1 MLSLSPIA
9 MVLIGVTVALWLAGG
24 VWAVHTGLKMR
35 REGAHA
41 RAQADRLG
49 SLLQSAPALPVM
61 IRPDGRIE
69 TPERLAN
76 WLGRERVPAFA
87 SELTAADGGLRPEDG
102 AQLATDIASAQRAGK
117 SFSRPVRAVGS
128 ARSLLVRGAPAG
140 PSMGAPGSVI
150 LWIFD
155 ATDAQ
160 AEIHG
165 LQADR
170 DQLRAALESLSGL
183 IEAAPLP
190 MWHRTPDLRLALVNS
205 AYVAAVDAE
214 SAQQVIREGI
224 ELVEALDGK
233 SPMAAAAQAAESAE
247 PLARLVPA
255 TIDGARRVMRVVD
268 VPLGDAGIAGF
279 AIDMHELE
287 QARAEHRRFETAQHD
302 LLDRL
307 SAGVAQF
314 GADRS
319 LQFWNQPFSSLFGLK
334 PEHLADT
341 PEFERV
347 LDRMREMGRIPE
359 HRDFPAWRAER
370 RDWFLSAD
378 AQEENWLLA
387 DGTHL
392 RVFAQ
397 PLPDGGLLLIFEDR
411 TEQVQLSSARDTLLR
426 VRTATFDNLFEA
438 IGVFASDGRL
448 HLWNSRFRQIW
459 GVEESLLGSHPRI
472 DELMQ
477 KVAKNLSKPQQAS
490 LVRELVRAATVERK
504 QRGGRVAFADGRV
517 FDFAAI
523 PLPDGNALFTML
535 DVTDSRRM
543 EQVLRDRNESLIETD
558 KLKTAFLS
566 NMSYELRTPL
576 TSISGFAE
584 MMQAGFAGVLPAA
597 AAEYVDAIMQS
608 TGRLAVLIDNVLDL
622 TQGEAGALPLESR
635 SVDLEAVARESAKR
649 VADAA
654 KEKGLDFVIDIKPS
668 LGRIQGDA
676 RRLGQALD
684 RVLDNAVRYCPAGSR
699 VLVYGDGQLRTAR
712 LIVSDNGP
720 GMDATA
726 QSRVFDRFSRADQ
739 AKRGET
745 LGLGLPLARQLVDA
759 HGGTLTLVSEP
770 GQGTLI
776 TIDLPRESAPSA

>member
-1 MLSLSPIA
+1 M
-9 MVLIGVTVALWLAGG
+9 
-24 VWAVHTGLKMR
+24 
-35 REGAHA
+35 
-41 RAQADRLG
+41 
-49 SLLQSAPALPVM
+49 
-61 IRPDGRIE
+61 
-69 TPERLAN
+69 
-76 WLGRERVPAFA
+76 
-87 SELTAADGGLRPEDG
+87 
-102 AQLATDIASAQRAGK
+102 
-117 SFSRPVRAVGS
+117 
-128 ARSLLVRGAPAG
+128 
-140 PSMGAPGSVI
+140 
-150 LWIFD
+150 
-155 ATDAQ
+155 
-160 AEIHG
+160 
-165 LQADR
+165 
-170 DQLRAALESLSGL
+170 
-183 IEAAPLP
+183 
-190 MWHRTPDLRLALVNS
+190 
-205 AYVAAVDAE
+205 
-214 SAQQVIREGI
+214 
-224 ELVEALDGK
+224 
-233 SPMAAAAQAAESAE
+233 
-247 PLARLVPA
+247 
-255 TIDGARRVMRVVD
+255 
-268 VPLGDAGIAGF
+268 
-279 AIDMHELE
+279 
-287 QARAEHRRFETAQHD
+287 
-302 LLDRL
+302 
-307 SAGVAQF
+307 
-314 GADRS
+314 
-319 LQFWNQPFSSLFGLK
+319 
-334 PEHLADT
+334 
-341 PEFERV
+341 
-347 LDRMREMGRIPE
+347 
-359 HRDFPAWRAER
+359 
-370 RDWFLSAD
+370 
-378 AQEENWLLA
+378 
-387 DGTHL
+387 
-392 RVFAQ
+392 
-397 PLPDGGLLLIFEDR
+397 PDGGLLLIFEDR

-472 DELMQ
+472 
-477 KVAKNLSKPQQAS
+477 
-490 LVRELVRAATVERK
+490 VERK

-584 MMQAGFAGVLPAA
+584 MMQAGFAGVLPTA

-635 SVDLEAVARESAKR
+635 SVDLAAVARESAKR

-745 LGLGLPLARQLVDA
+745 LGLGLPLARQLV
-759 HGGTLTLVSEP
+759 SEP

>member
-1 MLSLSPIA
+1 MLTLSPVA
-9 MVLIGVTVALWLAGG
+9 MMLIGVILALWLVAG
-24 VWAVHTGLKMR
+24 VWAVQSGLRMR

-41 RAQADRLG
+41 HAQADRLG
-49 SLLQSAPALPVM
+49 TLLQSAPALPVM
-61 IRPDGRIE
+61 IAADGRVE

-87 SELTAADGGLRPEDG
+87 SELTAEDGGLRPQD
-102 AQLATDIASAQRAGK
+102 AALLATDIAAAQRAGK
-117 SFSRPVRAVGS
+117 SFSRAVSAVGS
-128 ARSLLVRGAPAG
+128 QRSLLVRGAPAG

-160 AEIHG
+160 AEIRA
-165 LQADR
+165 LQGER
-170 DQLRAALESLSGL
+170 EQLRAALESLSGL

-205 AYVAAVDAE
+205 AYVTAVDAQ
-214 SAQQVIREGI
+214 SAQQVIGEGI
-224 ELVEALDGK
+224 ELVEAMDGK
-233 SPMAAAAQAAESAE
+233 SPMAAAAEAAENGT
-247 PLARLVPA
+247 PLTRLVPA

-268 VPLGDAGIAGF
+268 VPLGEAGIAGF

-287 QARAEHRRFETAQHD
+287 QSRAEHRRFETAQHD

-319 LQFWNQPFSSLFGLK
+319 LQFWNQPFSSLFMLK
-334 PEHLADT
+334 PEHLSEA

-347 LDRMREMGRIPE
+347 LDRMREAGRIPE

-459 GVEESLLGSHPRI
+459 GVDEALLASHPRI

-477 KVAKNLSKPQQAS
+477 KVAKSLAKPQQAS

-504 QRGGRVAFADGRV
+504 QRNGRVAFSDGRA

-543 EQVLRDRNESLIETD
+543 EQVLRDRNEALVETD
-558 KLKTAFLS
+558 KLKNTFLT

-584 MMQAGFAGVLPAA
+584 MMQAGFAGELPDAA
-597 AAEYVDAIMQS
+597 RDYVDAIMQS

-622 TQGEAGALPLESR
+622 TQGEAGALPLDRR
-635 SVDLEAVARESAKR
+635 SVDLESLARECAAR
-649 VADAA
+649 VAETARS
-654 KEKGLDFVIDIKPS
+654 KGLEFVIDLKPS
-668 LGRIQGDA
+668 LGRITGDA

-684 RVLDNAVRYCPAGSR
+684 RLLDNAVRYCKPGSR
-699 VLVYGDGQLRTAR
+699 VLLYGDGQMRTAR

-720 GMDATA
+720 GMEPVNQA
-726 QSRVFDRFSRADQ
+726 RVFDRFSRADQ
-739 AKRGET
+739 AQRGET

-770 GQGTLI
+770 GQGTLV
-776 TIDLPRESAPSA
+776 TIDLPRESALAS